1 MLTIV
6 RATARLTAGFAL
18 AWLIGGCSSVYYNT
32 LEKFGYEKRDIL
44 AERVAEA
51 QSSQTEAKQQFES
64 ALEQFQAVT
73 GYQGGELESQY
84 RSLKQAFEDSEDK
97 AREVRERIDRVE
109 QVGDDLFAEWER
121 ELEQYQDPQLRRAS
135 ARQLRETRERYARLL
150 DLMQRAEQRMDPV
163 LAAFRDRVLFLKHNL
178 NARAIASLRDQRAQ
192 VEDEIAVL
200 IRDMNRSI
208 AEADRFLQTL
218 K

>member
-6 RATARLTAGFAL
+6 RATARLTAGLAL

-84 RSLKQAFEDSEDK
+84 RSLKEAFEDSEDK

-135 ARQLRETRERYARLL
+135 ARQLRETRERYSRLL

>member
-6 RATARLTAGFAL
+6 RATARLTAGLAL

-64 ALEQFQAVT
+64 ALQQFQAVT

-135 ARQLRETRERYARLL
+135 ARQLRETRERYSRLL

>member
-6 RATARLTAGFAL
+6 RATARLSAGLAL

-135 ARQLRETRERYARLL
+135 ARQLRETRERYSRLL

>member
-6 RATARLTAGFAL
+6 RATARLTAGLAL

-135 ARQLRETRERYARLL
+135 ARQLRETRERYSRLL

>member
-6 RATARLTAGFAL
+6 RATARLTAGLAL

-64 ALEQFQAVT
+64 ALQQFQAVT

-84 RSLKQAFEDSEDK
+84 RSLKEAFEDSEDK

-135 ARQLRETRERYARLL
+135 ARQLRETRERYSRLL